1 MKEESFGGK
10 VIDTTW
16 GRIYF
21 LKSENFGWKFQT
33 PCTMTF
39 TQIEVL
45 FQNLVGSFFHL
56 ITYEKQT
63 VIDKLWTVTIK
74 LNVYE

>member
-1 MKEESFGGK
+1 
-10 VIDTTW
+10 
-16 GRIYF
+16 
-21 LKSENFGWKFQT
+21 
-33 PCTMTF
+33 MTF

-74 LNVYE
+74 LNVYK